1 MNETRLEIYFA
12 TPLRLEFPP
21 KRTYKG
27 ILNLT
32 TDSMEI
38 KGENMATTVQVGHL
52 GEIDVT
58 WVDESGKSAK
68 VDGLTTWATTDSTI
82 VTVQVATGN
91 SQIAN
96 WRTVAIGTAQIQASA
111 DADMGEG
118 VKTITSTMDFTVI
131 GGEAVGG
138 QMQVQDLGPIPGRTT
153 K

>member
-1 MNETRLEIYFA
+1 
-12 TPLRLEFPP
+12 
-21 KRTYKG
+21 
-27 ILNLT
+27 
-32 TDSMEI
+32 MEI

-68 VDGLTTWATTDSTI
+68 VDGPTTWATTDSTI

-138 QMQVQDLGPIPGRTT
+138 QMQVQDLGPVPGKSPR
-153 K
+153 